1 MTYTTETVDDAEFII
16 VFIDIDEPDDW
27 MWN

>member
-16 VFIDIDEPDDW
+16 VFIDWTEPDDW